1 VTFKSL
7 TLFRDYKEDHR
18 VSMDIYADDLKKAL
32 TPKEC
37 IVNDY
42 TPIMPSWLKK
52 LRIPFSLKIR
62 YARYIIY
69 PYFAKRN
76 QSSINHIIDQS
87 YAHLL
92 NTLEPSRTIIT
103 VHDIIPIIAWE
114 GKIPGLVYPHYPLIF
129 KLTIAS
135 LKKARAI
142 VTVSDN
148 TKNDLIKYCNLDG
161 KDIYVIP
168 NGVNPCFKSYKY
180 QKRKDLKA
188 DFNFPLNTHI
198 VLITGNQFYKNHI
211 TSFRVISNL
220 EKMTLKPI
228 QLVWLGSDNE
238 VYNKCTNTIPLLNK
252 VICYNDISQAEL
264 VNLYNSVDC
273 LLFPSLYEG
282 FGWPP
287 LEAMACGTPAITS
300 NISPL
305 SEVVGDAALTNSPS
319 DISGLVKSTLT
330 ILENEHTRFKY
341 IELGLEHVKNYSW
354 DVTASRVYNLY
365 EKIIND

>member
-1 VTFKSL
+1 
-7 TLFRDYKEDHR
+7 
-18 VSMDIYADDLKKAL
+18 
-32 TPKEC
+32 
-37 IVNDY
+37 
-42 TPIMPSWLKK
+42 
-52 LRIPFSLKIR
+52 
-62 YARYIIY
+62 
-69 PYFAKRN
+69 
-76 QSSINHIIDQS
+76 
-87 YAHLL
+87 
-92 NTLEPSRTIIT
+92 
-103 VHDIIPIIAWE
+103 
-114 GKIPGLVYPHYPLIF
+114 
-129 KLTIAS
+129 
-135 LKKARAI
+135 
-142 VTVSDN
+142 
-148 TKNDLIKYCNLDG
+148 
-161 KDIYVIP
+161 
-168 NGVNPCFKSYKY
+168 
-180 QKRKDLKA
+180 
-188 DFNFPLNTHI
+188 
-198 VLITGNQFYKNHI
+198 
-211 TSFRVISNL
+211 
-220 EKMTLKPI
+220 MTLKPI

-238 VYNKCTNTIPLLNK
+238 VYNKCTNAIPLLNK